1 MVDRHRS
8 ISGVASDVCGVVRL
22 RAPDDRELEEGSRF
36 EDIDRLPQGIPA
48 SSSGKEYD
56 GLERVTFFHSPLG
69 VTSRIAVM
77 SKKSDELR
85 GRPLC
90 VLWNLLGPSGKR
102 GSSIVK
108 CLFHRRF

>member
-36 EDIDRLPQGIPA
+36 EDIDRLPQDIPA

-56 GLERVTFFHSPLG
+56 GLERVTFSHSPLG
-69 VTSRIAVM
+69 VTSRIAAM

-90 VLWNLLGPSGKR
+90 IRWNLLGPSGKR
-102 GSSIVK
+102 GSRIVK
-108 CLFHRRF
+108 CLFHGSF